1 MPDVTMPRAGMWSER
16 INTDA
21 GWYGGSNTGNQ
32 GKVSARTSEGTSWMP
47 AFADL
52 YIPPLATLYL
62 KYDPD

>member
-1 MPDVTMPRAGMWSER
+1 MPREGKWSER

-32 GKVSARTSEGTSWMP
+32 GKVVAHKAEGQSWMP
-47 AFADL
+47 AHVDV
-52 YIPPLATLYL
+52 YVPPLATLML

>member
-1 MPDVTMPRAGMWSER
+1 MPLAGSWSER

-32 GKVSARTSEGTSWMP
+32 GKVAAHAEGAGGYMP
-47 AFADL
+47 AYAEL
-52 YIPPLATLYL
+52 YVPPLATLIL